1 MRPPLSQAGYTLP
14 PDEGKVE
21 CAALLESA
29 MLVAWEAATE
39 SSPAMESYLRRAAKE
54 GATQKVASLLERSVV
69 NLLSVD
75 KVRGRAG
82 CVVRGWPI

>member
-21 CAALLESA
+21 CAAVLESA

-39 SSPAMESYLRRAAKE
+39 SSKAMESYLRRAAKE
-54 GATQKVASLLERSVV
+54 GAVQKLSL
-69 NLLSVD
+69 
-75 KVRGRAG
+75 
-82 CVVRGWPI
+82 IHI